1 MSDDSANGRQP
12 DPIGPAHLS
21 TDSTPH
27 VTDELM
33 EAVSQGWPLTPQVQA
48 HLSGC
53 QECQETW
60 DALVQLQRALLTEA
74 ATPEVAPPPALL
86 AGLLDQARALSSGV
100 AGSGSVGAGVVSTG
114 TASTRSPALLPA
126 SAPLPPAAPVPPAAL
141 LPRSALLPRLTLFPR
156 LALGGVAVA
165 AALTAWSLLFSPPG
179 LAYALPDPAV
189 VVNTGGGG
197 PLLVASNGNLPASA
211 GSGPH
216 QARLTLISGERV
228 SATLDV
234 TAPNPAWFTE
244 GVHLGDR
251 VYLADAGNDRV
262 LEVQVSEAT
271 LQSSGRQP
279 LKLLR
284 SYPVSGG
291 VAGLS
296 AGNGRVYFKSV
307 QGQVGMLPV
316 GSLAGRSVSL
326 AQEGQMPKEGVMDAV
341 LLQEGTLY
349 VTHHLRGELCL
360 LDPRTLA
367 VRRRVHL
374 GGAPVALAA
383 LRGGLLVLD
392 VGGRLLRLDASGAVQ
407 QSWKLPGQ
415 PDKLVLNGERA
426 VVTDRAGGV
435 TELDLN
441 SGAQTR
447 ITLHHPMDV
456 TVLGG
461 GVVAVAQGQTGVTL
475 LGADLKAMPG
485 GDIR

>member
-1 MSDDSANGRQP
+1 MSDDSTGERP
-12 DPIGPAHLS
+12 SGPVPGGFRA
-21 TDSTPH
+21 TTPH
-27 VTDELM
+27 VTDELL
-33 EAVSQGWPLTPQVQA
+33 EAAGQGRPLAPQVQA
-48 HLSGC
+48 HLDGC
-53 QECQETW
+53 AECRNTW
-60 DALVQLQRALLTEA
+60 SMLTQLQHALLAEA
-74 ATPEVAPPPALL
+74 ATPEVAPPPALR
-86 AGLLDQARALSSGV
+86 AELLGRARAVRTGHISG
-100 AGSGSVGAGVVSTG
+100 GADEPEAARP
-114 TASTRSPALLPA
+114 ASPVRRPALFSRL
-126 SAPLPPAAPVPPAAL
+126 AL
-141 LPRSALLPRLTLFPR
+141 LPR
-156 LALGGVAVA
+156 LALGGAAVA
-165 AALTAWSLLFSPPG
+165 AALIAWSLLFSPPG

-189 VVNTGGGG
+189 VVNTGGSSL
-197 PLLVASNGNLPASA
+197 LLVASNGNLPASA
-211 GSGPH
+211 GNGPH
-216 QARLTLISGERV
+216 LARLTLISGERV

-244 GVHLGDR
+244 GVRVDDR

-262 LEVQVSEAT
+262 LEIQVGKAGT
-271 LQSSGRQP
+271 PPGRQSAATRP
-279 LKLLR
+279 LTLLH
-284 SYPVSGG
+284 SFPVSGG

-296 AGNGRVYFKSV
+296 TGNGRVYFKSV
-307 QGQVGMLPV
+307 RGQVGMLPV
-316 GSLAGRSVSL
+316 GTLAGRSVAL
-326 AQEGQMPKEGVMDAV
+326 AQEDQMSKEDVMDAV

-392 VGGRLLRLDASGAVQ
+392 VKGRLLRLNSGGDIQ
-407 QSWKLPGQ
+407 QRWKLPGQ

-447 ITLHHPMDV
+447 VTLHHPMDV

-461 GVVAVAQGQTGVTL
+461 GMVAVAQGQMGVTL
-475 LGADLKAMPG
+475 LGADLKAVPG
-485 GDIR
+485 GEIR

>member
-1 MSDDSANGRQP
+1 M
-12 DPIGPAHLS
+12 
-21 TDSTPH
+21 
-27 VTDELM
+27 TDELLD
-33 EAVSQGWPLTPQVQA
+33 AVGQGRPLTPEVQA

-53 QECQETW
+53 PDCQDTW
-60 DALVQLQRALLTEA
+60 NTLTQLQRALLAEA
-74 ATPEVAPPPALL
+74 ATPEVAPPPALR
-86 AGLLDQARALSSGV
+86 AELLSRARFL
-100 AGSGSVGAGVVSTG
+100 GSGDVNTDAGTG
-114 TASTRSPALLPA
+114 LGTDKPAAARPA
-126 SAPLPPAAPVPPAAL
+126 SSVRRPGML
-141 LPRSALLPRLTLFPR
+141 SRLTLFPR
-156 LALGGVAVA
+156 LALGGAAVA

-189 VVNTGGGG
+189 VVNTGRNGL
-197 PLLVASNGNLPASA
+197 LLVASNGNLPASA
-211 GSGPH
+211 GGGLH
-216 QARLTLISGERV
+216 LARLTLISGERV

-244 GVHLGDR
+244 GLRLGDR

-262 LEVQVSEAT
+262 LEIQVGGAGTRSGQKSAGTEKS
-271 LQSSGRQP
+271 QSPEPRP
-279 LKLLR
+279 LNLLH

-307 QGQVGMLPV
+307 RGQVGMLPV
-316 GSLAGRSVSL
+316 GLQAGHSVSL
-326 AQEGQMPKEGVMDAV
+326 AQEGQMPNEDVMDAV
-341 LLQEGTLY
+341 LLQGGTLY
-349 VTHHLRGELCL
+349 VTHHLRGEVCL

-383 LRGGLLVLD
+383 LHGGLLVLD
-392 VGGRLLRLDASGAVQ
+392 VKGRMLRLDAGGDVK

-441 SGAQTR
+441 SGAQTH

-461 GVVAVAQGQTGVTL
+461 GVVAVAQGQMGVTL
-475 LGADLKAMPG
+475 LGADLKAVPG